1 MNEVQKKFI
10 SNTRLIL
17 TVFVVEK
24 LLGMVNMTWVE
35 TLVPLYI
42 LIIFYVSYLIQ
53 EFWKS

>member
-35 TLVPLYI
+35 VLVPLYI
-42 LIIFYVSYLIQ
+42 LIIFCITYLIQ